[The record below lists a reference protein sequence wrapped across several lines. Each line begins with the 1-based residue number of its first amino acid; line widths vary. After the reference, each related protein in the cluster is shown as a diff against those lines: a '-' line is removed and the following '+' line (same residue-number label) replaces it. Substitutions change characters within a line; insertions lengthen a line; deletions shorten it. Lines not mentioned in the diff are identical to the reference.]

1 MIGGGVYSRKYF
13 QVGDNELVGGGGGGG
28 GGSGLP
34 PPPLE
39 GKPCELLSK
48 EIVLQKS
55 IVRKYGKKI
64 VFFEF

>member
-13 QVGDNELVGGGGGGG
+13 QVGDNEQIFGCWGGGG
-28 GGSGLP
+28 GLP

-39 GKPCELLSK
+39 GKPCELLYK

>member
-13 QVGDNELVGGGGGGG
+13 QVGDNEQIFGCWRGGW
-28 GGSGLP
+28 SGLP

-39 GKPCELLSK
+39 RKPCELLSK